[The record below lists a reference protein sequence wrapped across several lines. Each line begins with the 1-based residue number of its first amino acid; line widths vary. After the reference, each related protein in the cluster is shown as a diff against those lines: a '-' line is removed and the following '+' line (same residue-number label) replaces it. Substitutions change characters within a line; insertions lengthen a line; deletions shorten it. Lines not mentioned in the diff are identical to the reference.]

1 MNENDIQSYL
11 DKRLKETN
19 EWINNTVR
27 SRFMSLAHSCD
38 PSSPLEKFLLIEML
52 IGLPEEVGIVP
63 QKDITGLGYPCRVDF
78 LLILPYTKKS
88 IIVECDG
95 EKHQK
100 DPHIVKDDKKRDRK
114 LLLSGIPVLRF
125 TSDEIVYHAAD
136 VVRELRQAI
145 DLFDR

>member
-19 EWINNTVR
+19 DWINNVVR
-27 SRFMSLAHSCD
+27 SRFMALASSCD
-38 PSSPLEKFLLIEML
+38 PSSPVEKFLLVEML

-88 IIVECDG
+88 VIVECDG
-95 EKHQK
+95 ERHQK
-100 DPHIVKDDKKRDRK
+100 DPRVIKDDKKRDRK

-125 TSDEIVYHAAD
+125 TSDEILYHAAD